1 MHRQTDL
8 ASVSV
13 PHKHGGLL
21 RAVRVTHAAVLKDP
35 ALLKPPPP
43 PPEALK
49 EDPDDAA
56 ALGATRRISWPPRTA
71 CTSARLPSRPWMPPM
86 MDDEEWDQP
95 RPAAKDFYDTA
106 AAFYDFMLT
115 VTK

>member
-1 MHRQTDL
+1 M
-8 ASVSV
+8 
-13 PHKHGGLL
+13 
-21 RAVRVTHAAVLKDP
+21 RVTHAAVLKDP

-95 RPAAKDFYDTA
+95 RPAAAKDFYRVTRMVA
-106 AAFYDFMLT
+106 EKIMLT
-115 VTK
+115 SKSKFRHRPG